1 MCVYSQVSYSET
13 SNDFCTMY
21 QAAFSN
27 MYSDCSPS
35 DVWADELLSS
45 FTSVC
50 SNILDYIVPLKTRC
64 FKSKSE
70 PWLNNSTRAA
80 CRLCRRAE
88 HKLKKDKF
96 QVSYEIFKNRLS
108 VCMGYDVSIQTCVN
122 FRSYFSNK
130 ISDIRSSIQPSDHDP
145 SVPLL
150 TCPAVLHQFEP
161 ISIAS
166 LKEIVEH
173 LRPSTGPQDI
183 IPTHFLKQFF
193 FFLYFI
199 IFFYKQIQNKIIHS

>member
-27 MYSDCSPS
+27 SYSDCSPS

-70 PWLNNSTRAA
+70 PWLNNSTRV
-80 CRLCRRAE
+80 
-88 HKLKKDKF
+88 D
-96 QVSYEIFKNRLS
+96 VLS
-108 VCMGYDVSIQTCVN
+108 T
-122 FRSYFSNK
+122 
-130 ISDIRSSIQPSDHDP
+130 
-145 SVPLL
+145 
-150 TCPAVLHQFEP
+150 
-161 ISIAS
+161 
-166 LKEIVEH
+166 
-173 LRPSTGPQDI
+173 TGC
-183 IPTHFLKQFF
+183 LYVWGMM
-193 FFLYFI
+193 FLYKHVLTFVH
-199 IFFYKQIQNKIIHS
+199 IFRIRFLI